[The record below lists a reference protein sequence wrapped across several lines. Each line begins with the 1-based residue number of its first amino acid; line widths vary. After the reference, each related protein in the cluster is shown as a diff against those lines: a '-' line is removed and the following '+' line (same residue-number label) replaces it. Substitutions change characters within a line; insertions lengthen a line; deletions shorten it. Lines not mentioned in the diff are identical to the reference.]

1 MDDDKFALPGSDD
14 NAQAIRELIQ
24 THNAV
29 LIRNHGAI
37 TVGKDLDEAMNHLER
52 VESVAKSVVLAYAI
66 GKVNRLPAEMM
77 EPLNELR
84 KKMAQG

>member
-1 MDDDKFALPGSDD
+1 MNRLHFNSFATERDLRQAILETGRLCYESGLMLSNNGNISARLGDDKFALPSSED

-37 TVGKDLDEAMNHLER
+37 IRL
-52 VESVAKSVVLAYAI
+52 AKTWT
-66 GKVNRLPAEMM
+66 KP
-77 EPLNELR
+77 
-84 KKMAQG
+84 